1 MAFQKP
7 TPKWFLIIYS
17 IMISFL
23 AFYSIV
29 LLANNKLG
37 SITFNTY
44 TIFFTLFSILM
55 AGFFLGKKYELR
67 SWAAPLAY
75 LVLGFV
81 FVSIINTFSL
91 YLNYNNIYFLN
102 FIKTIFFLFFVLLVD
117 TLYLHP
123 HVKHIPGMAK
133 LAEEAVVEV
142 EHEVEKEVEKVEE
155 KVLGKPAP
163 AAVKKKP
170 RKKASK

>member
-23 AFYSIV
+23 AFLFVIY
-29 LLANNKLG
+29 LAKGKIG
-37 SITFNTY
+37 SIFLNTY
-44 TIFFTLFSILM
+44 TLFFTLFSILM
-55 AGFFLGKKYELR
+55 VGFFLGKKYELR

-91 YLNYNNIYFLN
+91 YLNYEAIYFLN
-102 FIKTIFFLFFVLLVD
+102 FIKAIFFLLFVLLVD

-123 HVKHIPGMAK
+123 NIKHVPGMIK
-133 LAEEAVVEV
+133 LAEEVVE
-142 EHEVEKEVEKVEE
+142 EAEE
-155 KVLGKPAP
+155 AVTGKPAP
-163 AAVKKKP
+163 AIVKKKP
-170 RKKASK
+170 GKKASR

>member
-7 TPKWFLIIYS
+7 TPKWFLIIYP

-23 AFYSIV
+23 AIYSIV
-29 LLANNKLG
+29 LLADNKFG
-37 SITFNTY
+37 SIFLNTY
-44 TIFFTLFSILM
+44 TQFFTLFSILM
-55 AGFFLGKKYELR
+55 VGFFLGKKYELR

-91 YLNYNNIYFLN
+91 YLNYEAIYFLN
-102 FIKTIFFLFFVLLVD
+102 FIKAIFFLLFVLLVD

-123 HVKHIPGMAK
+123 NIKHVPGMIK
-133 LAEEAVVEV
+133 LAEEVVE
-142 EHEVEKEVEKVEE
+142 EAEE
-155 KVLGKPAP
+155 AVTGKPAP
-163 AAVKKKP
+163 AIVKKKP